1 MTEKILI
8 VEDDKDLLAV
18 LIDLLKDEGYF
29 IEEAT
34 TGSEAIKKI
43 QNSSL
48 NLVLLDL
55 GLPDISGESV
65 LEKIRA
71 QNPQLPVVILTAKS
85 KASEIAEGLNLGADD
100 YLAKPFSAEELIARI
115 KARLRNVSSDAKTLD
130 VSDLSL
136 NLDSREAKRGQKVIE
151 LTKTEFELLVLLMKN
166 KGRVLTRDI
175 ILNHVWQYSDD
186 IESRAVDVY
195 IGYLRKKIDEGNS
208 QKLIKNVRGVGYT
221 IKD

>member
-1 MTEKILI
+1 MPEKILI
-8 VEDDKDLLAV
+8 VEDDKDLLQV
-18 LIDLLKDEGYF
+18 LRDLLRDGGYF

-34 TGSEAIKKI
+34 TGSQALKKI

-48 NLVLLDL
+48 NLILLDL

-71 QNPQLPVVILTAKS
+71 ENPHLPVVILTAKS

-100 YLAKPFSAEELIARI
+100 YLAKPFAAEELIARI
-115 KARLRNVSSDAKTLD
+115 KARLRNVSSDTKTLQ

-136 NLDSREAKRGQKVIE
+136 NLDSREAKRGQKAIE

-195 IGYLRKKIDEGNS
+195 IGYLRKKIDAGNS
-208 QKLIKNVRGVGYT
+208 QKLIKNVRGFGYT
-221 IKD
+221 IKE